1 MGTEKTKLS
10 VEFAKKLTKRF
21 KVGLDKFRIAIAK
34 YDKGQDLL
42 MSLRDSVSNLDVL
55 KKLDTIVYEDGAGT
69 LTGRALEFVA
79 KNVLNKFGYQ
89 GDRVTVPDVIVLV
102 TDGKSYDDPE
112 IISMQLHDRHI
123 KIIVIGIG
131 PNAYEPQLHRIASVP
146 GEFILTRSKLLTHFI
161 QVDEN
166 TFKFDSY
173 ADLAKDKNIR
183 TIAAQVKQQCFMA
196 KGEV

>member
-34 YDKGQDLL
+34 YDKSQELL

-55 KKLDTIVYEDGAGT
+55 KKLDTIVYTNGAGT

-112 IISMQLHDRHI
+112 EISMRLHDRHI

-131 PNAYEPQLHRIASVP
+131 PKAYEPQLHRIASVP
-146 GEFILTRSKLLTHFI
+146 GEFNLTR
-161 QVDEN
+161 
-166 TFKFDSY
+166 
-173 ADLAKDKNIR
+173 
-183 TIAAQVKQQCFMA
+183 
-196 KGEV
+196 